1 MLYITKN
8 NNNNKK
14 EFSVES
20 CLKGHLSA
28 CQGPPESQL
37 PPSLLQNKLQEEESV
52 SDRNFEA
59 DGEKFAA
66 SSTFSASHVTLTLFF
81 LQNKEFIYQCAK
93 PFA

>member
-28 CQGPPESQL
+28 CRGPPESQL
-37 PPSLLQNKLQEEESV
+37 PPSLFQNKLQEEESV

-59 DGEKFAA
+59 DGEKFAGLQIYVPNNMDVV
-66 SSTFSASHVTLTLFF
+66 SSVEFGQPTTL
-81 LQNKEFIYQCAK
+81 NR
-93 PFA
+93 